1 MQWATY
7 VPCQTRRRGPKR
19 HARSRQSRPKPAF
32 VHPNACAHEPPHWAT
47 YNNIPYRLSDIVGMA
62 RCRDDVS
69 PMDSSLRT
77 LQRTLLLVAAYCR
90 FEAVDKGWHD
100 LVDVALDGNT
110 KLGMDGLDSVLELL
124 SGMREVEQHD
134 EGIYPEALPND
145 AGAREMVLVMLMARL
160 AGRRMAPPLKGP
172 QLDALTYAAGES
184 YIGQFKIRKWR
195 RLERCWR
202 ARAAAIR
209 WHRQAKA
216 RLAAQRRKRV
226 RVAARAAAQSASRSA
241 RRVMQGGAQP
251 RFWWIARR
259 PRRGLSLGEQ
269 EGGSPWWHGG
279 FGTLVRT
286 PEHRAHM
293 TNLVRT

>member
-1 MQWATY
+1 MQSATC

-110 KLGMDGLDSVLELL
+110 KLGMDGLRGGGVVGSLGSCL
-124 SGMREVEQHD
+124 Q
-134 EGIYPEALPND
+134 
-145 AGAREMVLVMLMARL
+145 ARFFTKKHAF
-160 AGRRMAPPLKGP
+160 
-172 QLDALTYAAGES
+172 ALTRYSTSAGSEFT
-184 YIGQFKIRKWR
+184 Y
-195 RLERCWR
+195 
-202 ARAAAIR
+202 
-209 WHRQAKA
+209 
-216 RLAAQRRKRV
+216 
-226 RVAARAAAQSASRSA
+226 
-241 RRVMQGGAQP
+241 
-251 RFWWIARR
+251 
-259 PRRGLSLGEQ
+259 
-269 EGGSPWWHGG
+269 
-279 FGTLVRT
+279 
-286 PEHRAHM
+286 
-293 TNLVRT
+293 

>member
-1 MQWATY
+1 MQSATC
-7 VPCQTRRRGPKR
+7 VPCQTRRRGPER

-47 YNNIPYRLSDIVGMA
+47 YNNIPYRLSDIVGMVC
-62 RCRDDVS
+62 CRDDVS

-145 AGAREMVLVMLMARL
+145 AGARELVLVMLMARL

-172 QLDALTYAAGES
+172 QLDLTRSPAP
-184 YIGQFKIRKWR
+184 
-195 RLERCWR
+195 R
-202 ARAAAIR
+202 ARAT
-209 WHRQAKA
+209 
-216 RLAAQRRKRV
+216 
-226 RVAARAAAQSASRSA
+226 SASSRSA
-241 RRVMQGGAQP
+241 SGAASSGAGARARPRSGGTARQRRGSPPSAASASAWPRAQRPNRP
-251 RFWWIARR
+251 RARR
-259 PRRGLSLGEQ
+259 G
-269 EGGSPWWHGG
+269 
-279 FGTLVRT
+279 
-286 PEHRAHM
+286 A
-293 TNLVRT
+293 

>member
-110 KLGMDGLDSVLELL
+110 KLGMDGLDSVEHFLELL
-124 SGMREVEQHD
+124 SGMREVEEHY

-172 QLDALTYAAGES
+172 QLDLTRSPAP
-184 YIGQFKIRKWR
+184 
-195 RLERCWR
+195 R
-202 ARAAAIR
+202 ARAT
-209 WHRQAKA
+209 
-216 RLAAQRRKRV
+216 
-226 RVAARAAAQSASRSA
+226 SASSRSA
-241 RRVMQGGAQP
+241 SGAASSGAGARARPRSGGTARQRRGSPPSAASASAWPRAQRPNRP
-251 RFWWIARR
+251 RARR
-259 PRRGLSLGEQ
+259 G
-269 EGGSPWWHGG
+269 
-279 FGTLVRT
+279 
-286 PEHRAHM
+286 A
-293 TNLVRT
+293 